1 MNVSKPLYKTYTV
14 KMQQKC
20 AFWITDY
27 NCAGLKELKKR
38 LELDIDLY
46 GVVSCSILNIKY
58 NY

>member
-1 MNVSKPLYKTYTV
+1 MKISKPLHKTYTV

-20 AFWITDY
+20 AYYTLDY
-27 NCAGLKELKKR
+27 KCAGLKELKKR
-38 LELDIDLY
+38 LEWDIDLY